1 MFGVRKGFW
10 WFGELVAI
18 WLICLP
24 QAKLGFGDTFY
35 VNNRTGNDGNSGRAS
50 SFDIQGGGPKRTVR
64 QAFRGALPGDT
75 IVLLPT
81 EEPYREEIALA
92 GAHTGGLPD
101 RPITIEGNGVLL
113 QGSNLIQAEWWRPRG
128 EGYYLLDGFSTG
140 VRDLFI
146 EGTRVPVSHAGWT
159 TPLPQLE
166 PGAAR
171 YWRGTILL
179 RTADRAAPG
188 DRVAVSQRRCGVF
201 IDRAARVIVRDLR
214 IQGFWIDG
222 AQVRGPA
229 AIVRFENCRFSGN
242 GRSGATVAN
251 NARVEFAN
259 CAFDDNGQAGIRVTG
274 FSKARL
280 LDTEID
286 EAALV
291 ADPTCEIQTPAS
303 APDG

>member
-1 MFGVRKGFW
+1 MRKGFR
-10 WFGELVAI
+10 WFGEIVAI
-18 WLICLP
+18 WLICQL
-24 QAKLGFGDTFY
+24 QTEQCLADTFY
-35 VNNRTGNDGNSGRAS
+35 VNNRTGNDGNSGRS
-50 SFDIQGGGPKRTVR
+50 TSFEIQGGGPKRTV
-64 QAFRGALPGDT
+64 QEAFRGALPGDT
-75 IVLLPT
+75 IILLPT
-81 EEPYREEIALA
+81 EEPYQEEIALT

-101 RPITIEGNGVLL
+101 LPITIEGNGVLL
-113 QGSNLIQAEWWRPRG
+113 DGSNVIQAEWWRPLG
-128 EGYYLLDGFSTG
+128 EGHYLLDDFSTG
-140 VRDLFI
+140 LRDLFI
-146 EGTRVPVSHAGWT
+146 EGTRIPVFRAGWT

-229 AIVRFENCRFSGN
+229 ANVRFEDCHFSGN
-242 GRSGATVAN
+242 GRSGAAVCN
-251 NARVEFAN
+251 NALAEFDN
-259 CAFDDNGQAGIRVTG
+259 CAFDDNGQAGIRVTD

-286 EAALV
+286 QAALV
-291 ADPTCEIQTPAS
+291 VDPTCAIQTPDS
-303 APDG
+303 VPDG